1 LKTRQI
7 RELDTEQPNRA
18 ARDLDLRS
26 GLEIARII
34 NREDRKVAAA
44 VGRLLPKIARA
55 IEIIAERLR
64 KGGRLIYVGT
74 GSSGRIAALDAS
86 ECPPTFGVEP
96 DKVQY
101 LIAGGDRALGHA
113 AEYGEDLRSNGVREI
128 AARKVSRK
136 DVVIGLAASGR
147 TPYTLAAVEY
157 AKRKGATTIAVTCNH
172 GSALENLADLAI
184 VVEVGPE
191 VVSGS
196 SRMKAGT
203 AQKMV
208 LNMLSTGAM
217 ARLGY
222 VYGNRMVNVHTKNE
236 KLRERGLGILQD
248 LAGVSRGQAEI
259 LLRQSRNS
267 VAVAL
272 VALTAHASAAVAA
285 KALQKAGGNVR
296 RAISLAK
303 KLS

>member
-1 LKTRQI
+1 
-7 RELDTEQPNRA
+7 
-18 ARDLDLRS
+18 
-26 GLEIARII
+26 
-34 NREDRKVAAA
+34 
-44 VGRLLPKIARA
+44 
-55 IEIIAERLR
+55 
-64 KGGRLIYVGT
+64 
-74 GSSGRIAALDAS
+74 
-86 ECPPTFGVEP
+86 
-96 DKVQY
+96 
-101 LIAGGDRALGHA
+101 
-113 AEYGEDLRSNGVREI
+113 
-128 AARKVSRK
+128 
-136 DVVIGLAASGR
+136 
-147 TPYTLAAVEY
+147 
-157 AKRKGATTIAVTCNH
+157 
-172 GSALENLADLAI
+172 
-184 VVEVGPE
+184 
-191 VVSGS
+191 
-196 SRMKAGT
+196 MKAGT

-208 LNMLSTGAM
+208 LNILSTGAM

-272 VALTAHASAAVAA
+272 VALTANASAAVAA

>member
-1 LKTRQI
+1 
-7 RELDTEQPNRA
+7 
-18 ARDLDLRS
+18 
-26 GLEIARII
+26 
-34 NREDRKVAAA
+34 
-44 VGRLLPKIARA
+44 
-55 IEIIAERLR
+55 
-64 KGGRLIYVGT
+64 
-74 GSSGRIAALDAS
+74 
-86 ECPPTFGVEP
+86 
-96 DKVQY
+96 
-101 LIAGGDRALGHA
+101 
-113 AEYGEDLRSNGVREI
+113 
-128 AARKVSRK
+128 
-136 DVVIGLAASGR
+136 
-147 TPYTLAAVEY
+147 
-157 AKRKGATTIAVTCNH
+157 
-172 GSALENLADLAI
+172 
-184 VVEVGPE
+184 
-191 VVSGS
+191 
-196 SRMKAGT
+196 MKAGT

-222 VYGNRMVNVHTKNE
+222 VFGNRMVNVHTKNE